1 MLWEGKQL
9 ILTFSTDKTSAV
21 IANTRLELLAYS
33 LGLGGFYSLFILK
46 ADEIDH
52 DKLMEFFPDIDKNKH
67 MYSTFIIGYPK
78 KRFRRTIPH
87 RDITATYY

>member
-1 MLWEGKQL
+1 MLWGGKQL
-9 ILTFSTDKTSAV
+9 ILTFSNDKTSAV

-46 ADEIDH
+46 ADELNH
-52 DKLMEFFPDIDKNKH
+52 EKLMEFFPKIDKDKH
-67 MYSTFIIGYPK
+67 MYSAFIIGYPK

-87 RDITATYY
+87 RDIKVHYI

>member
-1 MLWEGKQL
+1 MWEGKQL

-46 ADEIDH
+46 ADELDH
-52 DKLMEFFPDIDKNKH
+52 NKLMEFFPKIDKNKH

-78 KRFRRTIPH
+78 VRFRRTIPH
-87 RDITATYY
+87 KNINVTYY